1 MRPGD
6 GRPSSVAALATPFHC
21 QEIPVSLQ
29 TIELDVRVIPPR
41 DKHPT
46 IFKTFDSLSSG
57 QAMVI
62 LNDHDPK
69 PLRYQ
74 LLAECPD
81 TFDWTYEAE
90 GPELWRVKISR
101 R

>member
-1 MRPGD
+1 MGASIAVPPIILNHPETGM
-6 GRPSSVAALATPFHC
+6 
-21 QEIPVSLQ
+21 SLQ

-46 IFKTFDSLSSG
+46 IFRTFDSLASG
-57 QAMVI
+57 QSMVI

-81 TFDWTYEAE
+81 TFDWTYEAQ